1 MTITDTRAEQDLIR
15 TAARSRVD
23 DLELNRAIYRASQ
36 VAKLSQRQISA
47 IVGKPSQATIQR
59 ILVRFAE
66 DPSLL
71 DETPAEVID
80 KRAAGLIDDDTMM
93 DKLLNWQYTFGH
105 VPSVDGVATDAYSS
119 GDWDDIEQAYYL
131 DQLTDD
137 EFARLVERH
146 KAHLERAAH
155 AQ

>member
-1 MTITDTRAEQDLIR
+1 MTITDTRAKQDLIR

-23 DLELNRAIYRASQ
+23 DRELNRAIYRASQ
-36 VAKLSQRQISA
+36 DAQLSQRQISV
-47 IVGKPSQATIQR
+47 IIGKPSQATIQR
-59 ILVRFAE
+59 ILARFAE

-80 KRAAGLIDDDTMM
+80 KRTAGLIDDDTMM
-93 DKLLNWQYTFGH
+93 DRLLNWKYTFGH
-105 VPSVDGVATDAYSS
+105 VPHVDDVSTDAYSS

-131 DQLTDD
+131 DRLSND

-146 KAHLERAAH
+146 KTSLQRAART
-155 AQ
+155 Q

>member
-1 MTITDTRAEQDLIR
+1 MTTTDTHGGQDLIR
-15 TAARSRVD
+15 IAARHRVC

-36 VAKLSQRQISA
+36 VDKMSQRQISA

-80 KRAAGLIDDDTMM
+80 QRAAGLIDDATMM
-93 DKLLNWQYTFGH
+93 DKLLNWKYTFGH
-105 VPSVDGVATDAYSS
+105 VPSIDGVATDAYSS

-131 DQLTDD
+131 DRLTDD

-146 KAHLERAAH
+146 KTHLERAAR
-155 AQ
+155 AR

>member
-1 MTITDTRAEQDLIR
+1 MTITDALAEQELIR
-15 TAARSRVD
+15 TAARHRVD
-23 DLELNRAIYRASQ
+23 SLELNRAIFHASRHG
-36 VAKLSQRQISA
+36 LSQRQISA

-80 KRAAGLIDDDTMM
+80 KRAAGLIDDATMM
-93 DKLLNWQYTFGH
+93 DKLLNWKYTFGH

-131 DQLTDD
+131 DRLTDD

-146 KAHLERAAH
+146 KTHLE
-155 AQ
+155 